1 MQELK
6 SSDHM
11 CSDLGRVAHDMSTRK
26 VEFGGVPELGVGW
39 LDRKVQLIEIPEG
52 LEIPKVRLEKFDP
65 LSAWEKRWIE
75 SGEKGKNIYKKIWD
89 KREHADHQKE
99 FVIPELDREEVKHIR
114 RKSSDEMYGAEMLR
128 MIDDAENENVVVGF
142 DTEGGD
148 ATCQLSVEGETKRVL
163 VYQLASE
170 TGSHCLE
177 KGQFPSNLVKI
188 LTHFKAIHAGKCI
201 KGDLISIGIAAD
213 V

>member
-65 LSAWEKRWIE
+65 LR
-75 SGEKGKNIYKKIWD
+75 
-89 KREHADHQKE
+89 
-99 FVIPELDREEVKHIR
+99 
-114 RKSSDEMYGAEMLR
+114 
-128 MIDDAENENVVVGF
+128 
-142 DTEGGD
+142 
-148 ATCQLSVEGETKRVL
+148 RVL
-163 VYQLASE
+163 RSRGRFAA
-170 TGSHCLE
+170 
-177 KGQFPSNLVKI
+177 I
-188 LTHFKAIHAGKCI
+188 LTILTIF
-201 KGDLISIGIAAD
+201 
-213 V
+213 